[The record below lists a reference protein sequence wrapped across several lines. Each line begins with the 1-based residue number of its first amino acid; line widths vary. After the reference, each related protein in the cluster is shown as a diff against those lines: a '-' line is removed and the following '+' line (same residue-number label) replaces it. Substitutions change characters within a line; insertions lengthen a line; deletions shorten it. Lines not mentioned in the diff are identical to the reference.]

1 MLKIAIL
8 ETSGQAVTLRVEGRV
23 IGPWVEELRRSC
35 ERALDRGGRLTLD
48 LAHVS
53 FIDRDGIAL
62 FRDLRDRHV
71 ALRNCSP
78 FVAEQL
84 REVLLGVS
92 WS

>member
-1 MLKIAIL
+1 MLKIAII
-8 ETSGQAVTLRVEGRV
+8 ETSGQAVTLRLEGRV

-35 ERALDRGGRLTLD
+35 EGALGRGGRLTLD

-53 FIDRDGIAL
+53 FIDRHGIAL
-62 FRDLRDRHV
+62 FQDLGDRRV

-84 REVLLGVS
+84 REVLRGVS
-92 WS
+92 RS